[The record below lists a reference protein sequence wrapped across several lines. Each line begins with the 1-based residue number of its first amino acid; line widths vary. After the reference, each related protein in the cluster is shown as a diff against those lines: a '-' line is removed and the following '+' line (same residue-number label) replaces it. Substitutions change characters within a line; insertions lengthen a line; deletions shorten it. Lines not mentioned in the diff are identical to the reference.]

1 MELIGMRMRPGI
13 TWTYAQ
19 VAPSIGFNV
28 ISVRALRRLSADDTR
43 REFKVD
49 QADILRR
56 FLAKSWIALDAS
68 GSVAYTAT
76 TKAEVLALVE
86 SRANEPRS
94 IAA

>member
-68 GSVAYTAT
+68 GSRM
-76 TKAEVLALVE
+76 
-86 SRANEPRS
+86 SRAQSPPS
-94 IAA
+94 LPSKCPASAGLFALTS